1 MIPSYSSQTEGLCNE
16 EGSESNA
23 WIVLGQGN
31 RIDFTSG
38 LRVGGDS
45 RKVLKAERWKNGMKG
60 ENIGRDS

>member
-1 MIPSYSSQTEGLCNE
+1 MKR
-16 EGSESNA
+16 GSESNA

-45 RKVLKAERWKNGMKG
+45 RKVLKAERWKMG
-60 ENIGRDS
+60 